1 MNLTSLVFLHSK
13 IAFLSSTEAIHETA
27 MSLLW
32 SAMVCYG
39 LSRERDPRQLYKL
52 ALLTCITK

>member
-27 MSLLW
+27 MRLLW
-32 SAMVCYG
+32 SAMVCQG
-39 LSRERDPRQLYKL
+39 KEIHVSLISWH
-52 ALLTCITK
+52 C